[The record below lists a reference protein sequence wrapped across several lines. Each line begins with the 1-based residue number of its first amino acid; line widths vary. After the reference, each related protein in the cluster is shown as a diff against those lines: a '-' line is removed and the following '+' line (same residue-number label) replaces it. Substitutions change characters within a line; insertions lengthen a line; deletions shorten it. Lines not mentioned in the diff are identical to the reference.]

1 MRGLAL
7 HVCFVVDD
15 SFGNTEEK
23 HFGFPNVYKYNMVQ
37 TVKQAV
43 QNHVTP
49 APRSL
54 LSSDAFA
61 TYSPILRRLQL
72 PAYGSGLVGNEAP
85 GVEDGVLAL
94 CSGTGGILGCEARLG
109 SGPPGAACPVA
120 PLVPEL
126 LCWALRSRCARVSC
140 LGMYNEMRCLL
151 NSAPALSSTIYV
163 PKDS

>member
-15 SFGNTEEK
+15 SFRNTEEK

-61 TYSPILRRLQL
+61 TYSLILRRLQL
-72 PAYGSGLVGNEAP
+72 PAYGS
-85 GVEDGVLAL
+85 
-94 CSGTGGILGCEARLG
+94 SF
-109 SGPPGAACPVA
+109 
-120 PLVPEL
+120 
-126 LCWALRSRCARVSC
+126 W
-140 LGMYNEMRCLL
+140 
-151 NSAPALSSTIYV
+151 
-163 PKDS
+163 